1 MPRKEWKRWP
11 THWPN
16 ISLIRRRGR
25 TRTDNIFET
34 MLDAGVTGSMGG
46 AQFVPVIGGSKL
58 YDSKRKKNIT
68 NNYKA
73 SSETA
78 KRILGEDMDKI

>member
-1 MPRKEWKRWP
+1 MEEMA
-11 THWPN
+11 N
-16 ISLIRRRGR
+16 ALAEYLIDKKTGVE
-25 TRTDNIFET
+25 RTDNIFET

-68 NNYKA
+68 NTTIRYTKV
-73 SSETA
+73 EQ
-78 KRILGEDMDKI
+78 